1 MVCEKP
7 VSFNRQGNRY
17 SDGVAAVNI
26 PMALLMISSRA
37 LPLPRHSFNC
47 QFNGLQ
53 DPQQV
58 QRSTLLCLDHVIPD
72 GLVFDEEPRL
82 VHQECLEGAEIGW
95 ISNLVRGPVQHVE
108 QERLQHFWSIAPSVK
123 VKSLKSSERKRVL
136 GVIEEEAI
144 LTSAGPA
151 MQAVFQVANDIG
163 EVGKCSLT
171 GFKQIRALDRKSV
184 V

>member
-47 QFNGLQ
+47 QFNALQ

-58 QRSTLLCLDHVIPD
+58 QRSTLTYRSAYNRSAGMQVQSDQRDLL
-72 GLVFDEEPRL
+72 RN
-82 VHQECLEGAEIGW
+82 GAKKIKTFATHRTR
-95 ISNLVRGPVQHVE
+95 SLNAH
-108 QERLQHFWSIAPSVK
+108 RLQF
-123 VKSLKSSERKRVL
+123 
-136 GVIEEEAI
+136 
-144 LTSAGPA
+144 
-151 MQAVFQVANDIG
+151 G
-163 EVGKCSLT
+163 EVWRSSINIET
-171 GFKQIRALDRKSV
+171 FPFV
-184 V
+184 NY